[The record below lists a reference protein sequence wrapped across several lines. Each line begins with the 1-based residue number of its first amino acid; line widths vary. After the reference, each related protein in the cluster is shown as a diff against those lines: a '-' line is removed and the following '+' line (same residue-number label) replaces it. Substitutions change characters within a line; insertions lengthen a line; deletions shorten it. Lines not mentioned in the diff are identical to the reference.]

1 MSFNLPGMYLYYL
14 SRDNL
19 APEEYER
26 IISPHAA
33 WARICREYEFDDSHN
48 TSRYLINMR
57 EREQRFSPDQP
68 RPGGIREKEKLE
80 KLVFSGDVVML
91 SDMYG
96 PARLFYINGEG
107 QLMSADPHA
116 FRFEGAA
123 KIIKAFDDGVKC
135 RNYQRTGGKPRST
148 KSPMKV
154 RPSVSERSMITRASD
169 ESGRVLSAKW
179 QSVTDSAKT
188 LWEATPFTHD
198 KATTEAAR
206 GRIADGAVGTLEGLG
221 TLMGPSAQEYM
232 AGAFNPE
239 QAAINKVRQQNQQAA
254 GKAIYDNTKGAVT
267 DAYQRNG
274 LAGAAAMVVTASV
287 AELAGT
293 KGLGTVEKVGTLGDV
308 AKLGKA
314 IELEKLEGYLGTYKG
329 QKVLLQN
336 VDVVKMDYFRRDRAE
351 AAMLRSQFRS
361 VRTKFVKSIANNPDV
376 AKRFTLEQIDGLSNG
391 ITPSGWVVH
400 HKLPLDDSGTNAL
413 DNLVLIKDS
422 PEHTVLTNAQ
432 KKITN
437 GLPHEASK
445 EVLWPIPQGLV
456 YP

>member
-57 EREQRFSPDQP
+57 EREQRSSPDQP

-123 KIIKAFDDGVKC
+123 KIIKAFDDSVKC
-135 RNYQRTGGKPRST
+135 RNYQRTGGKPRPT

-154 RPSVSERSMITRASD
+154 RPSVSELPVPKAFGPINSKAA
-169 ESGRVLSAKW
+169 GRL
-179 QSVTDSAKT
+179 
-188 LWEATPFTHD
+188 L
-198 KATTEAAR
+198 AA
-206 GRIADGAVGTLEGLG
+206 GGVYN
-221 TLMGPSAQEYM
+221 Q
-232 AGAFNPE
+232 NPE
-239 QAAINKVRQQNQQAA
+239 MFADTAKKLGGDAAKGFDQVLNEQSA
-254 GKAIYDNTKGAVT
+254 GSLVALSSMLMLG
-267 DAYQRNG
+267 R
-274 LAGAAAMVVTASV
+274 ASV
-287 AELAGT
+287 AGRPSVASLGELKNYLGKT
-293 KGLGTVEKVGTLGDV
+293 KGEQKLLNNIDV
-308 AKLGKA
+308 
-314 IELEKLEGYLGTYKG
+314 I
-329 QKVLLQN
+329 
-336 VDVVKMDYFRRDRAE
+336 KMDYIRRDRAE
-351 AAMLRSQFRS
+351 LITMRGQFRG
-361 VRTKFVKSIANNPDV
+361 VRSKFLKSISDNPEV
-376 AKRFTLEQIDGLSNG
+376 KKRFDSATLADLANG
-391 ITPSGWVVH
+391 KAPKGWDVH
-400 HKLPLDDSGTNAL
+400 HKLPLDDSGTN
-413 DNLVLIKDS
+413 DVGNLVLIKRDF
-422 PEHTVLTNAQ
+422 EHNLFTNTQ
-432 KKITN
+432 SNITRQIGTN
-437 GLPHEASK
+437 GAK
-445 EVLWPIPQGLV
+445 EILWPVPKGVI

>member
-1 MSFNLPGMYLYYL
+1 MRTHYSVMDLG
-14 SRDNL
+14 
-19 APEEYER
+19 ER
-26 IISPHAA
+26 YGA
-33 WARICREYEFDDSHN
+33 
-48 TSRYLINMR
+48 
-57 EREQRFSPDQP
+57 RFSTLEEMAPCFGIDANVFIQAWLEGRLP
-68 RPGGIREKEKLE
+68 LYIYFGNESRPCTIRGC
-80 KLVFSGDVVML
+80 V
-91 SDMYG
+91 
-96 PARLFYINGEG
+96 
-107 QLMSADPHA
+107 
-116 FRFEGAA
+116 
-123 KIIKAFDDGVKC
+123 
-135 RNYQRTGGKPRST
+135 
-148 KSPMKV
+148 
-154 RPSVSERSMITRASD
+154 
-169 ESGRVLSAKW
+169 SAKVHEHVMHDILYGRDFY
-179 QSVTDSAKT
+179 QSKASPDNDVLMFVPETPLVCKT
-188 LWEATPFTHD
+188 KFRGDYRLSTGTHANVE
-198 KATTEAAR
+198 KGTHGHVNNRYPIGVSAR

-376 AKRFTLEQIDGLSNG
+376 AKRFTLEQRDGLSNG

>member
-1 MSFNLPGMYLYYL
+1 MSLNLPGSYLYYL
-14 SRDNL
+14 PKDNL

-33 WARICREYEFDDSHN
+33 WSRICREYEFDDGYN
-48 TSRYLINMR
+48 ASRYLINMR
-57 EREQRFSPDQP
+57 EGRTSHTQASSP
-68 RPGGIREKEKLE
+68 GSREKDKLE
-80 KLVFSGDVVML
+80 KMVFSGEVVML
-91 SDMYG
+91 SDIYG

-107 QLMSADPHA
+107 QLMSVDPHA
-116 FRFEGAA
+116 FRLTGAA
-123 KIIKAFDDGVKC
+123 KIIEAFNASVKC

-148 KSPMKV
+148 QIRRLKSTTNTIP
-154 RPSVSERSMITRASD
+154 ERSMITRASD

-188 LWEATPFTHD
+188 LWEATPLTHD

-206 GRIADGAVGTLEGLG
+206 GRIADGAAGTLEGLG

-287 AELAGT
+287 TELAGT
-293 KGLGTVEKVGTLGDV
+293 KGLGTVEKVGKLGDV

-314 IELEKLEGYLGTYKG
+314 VELEKLEGY
-329 QKVLLQN
+329 
-336 VDVVKMDYFRRDRAE
+336 
-351 AAMLRSQFRS
+351 
-361 VRTKFVKSIANNPDV
+361 I
-376 AKRFTLEQIDGLSNG
+376 
-391 ITPSGWVVH
+391 
-400 HKLPLDDSGTNAL
+400 
-413 DNLVLIKDS
+413 
-422 PEHTVLTNAQ
+422 
-432 KKITN
+432 
-437 GLPHEASK
+437 
-445 EVLWPIPQGLV
+445 
-456 YP
+456 